1 MFLNVT
7 VRTLSDA
14 LLQLHG
20 SGRHEDFP
28 SRLFACLKSCLFCDF
43 YSYDERTEKQ
53 SQRLELYPAAAVNLD
68 LLSGWIDQ
76 RPDIHGIYKHGGPPG
91 TLHFCAHYGRF
102 STEFHGELLILLGQR
117 HQLRVV
123 FFDERSRVD
132 VVVSRSAQAFSGEEC
147 QLLETLRPHLAQAYK
162 SSNQSAFSSEA
173 IGMSDAGFVVTDR
186 DGKIRYATAR
196 ARRLIRKYFEAE
208 SEQIL
213 PDRIQRWLKERARLD
228 SVLPWQQL
236 RVDFGRTSLSIRVM
250 FDANPALHRL
260 LIRETVQTVDAELL
274 LELGL
279 TRKEAEVLF
288 WASQGKSNGDI
299 AIILASKVRTVAK
312 HLERVF
318 AKLMVE
324 NRTAAVRAALEQ
336 ISISESFGGQSP
348 PSINGAAATTSIK
361 LRSTVAIKSHAST

>member
-1 MFLNVT
+1 VFLNVT

-20 SGRHEDFP
+20 SGMHEDFP

-43 YSYDERTEKQ
+43 YSYDERTENE
-53 SQRLELYPAAAVNLD
+53 SQRLEVYPASAVNLD

-76 RPDIHGIYKHGGPPG
+76 RTDIHGIYRHGRPPRIFR
-91 TLHFCAHYGRF
+91 FCTPCRRF
-102 STEFHGELLILLGQR
+102 RNEFHSELLILLGQQ

-132 VVVSRSAQAFSGEEC
+132 VVVSRSTQPFSGEEC
-147 QLLETLRPHLAQAYK
+147 QMLEMLRPHLAQAYK
-162 SSNQSAFSSEA
+162 SSNQSSFSSEA
-173 IGMSDAGFVVTDR
+173 MGVADAGFLVTDR
-186 DGKIRYATAR
+186 DGRIRYATAK
-196 ARRLIRKYFEAE
+196 ARRLVGKYFLAE

-213 PDRIQRWLKERARLD
+213 PEPIQRWLKERERLD

-250 FDANPALHRL
+250 SDANPALHRL